1 MNLNL
6 SIAPVSNALEVESCK
21 AIVMK
26 IAGHLLAIPVSTVF
40 KIIRSSLTYSSN
52 LGSSTILH
60 LDEKTFPTIDLHDIL
75 IQIKPSN
82 NLGDRSQSLSED
94 DKIFVLAR
102 STNGN
107 LSAIIVDE
115 PPTLMDL
122 PLQNTYLLPS
132 NELNKINNIASHVAV
147 VPFQRS
153 NLTIFLLDI
162 QQALIAI
169 GFNDGHFT

>member
-1 MNLNL
+1 MNSNL
-6 SIAPVSNALEVESCK
+6 SLALSNSLEVENYK

-26 IAGHLLAIPVSTVF
+26 IAGHLLAIPVNTVF

-52 LGSSTILH
+52 LGSSRILH
-60 LDEKTFPTIDLHDIL
+60 LEEKTFPIVDLHDLL
-75 IQIKPSN
+75 IQIKPTN

-102 STNGN
+102 STKGN

-115 PPTLMDL
+115 PPTLMNL

-162 QQALIAI
+162 QQALVAI
-169 GFNDGHFT
+169 GFSNGHFI